1 MKKNSRLFL
10 WFLSLLTLLSVG
22 IILANNIP
30 VRFVIP
36 KLLGMKKALPV
47 SFAIPSRPLQ
57 TVPIITSNKD
67 FSFKQGLDL
76 SGGTSITLQAD
87 MSKVAST
94 QRDSG
99 LEAAKTVIERR
110 INLFGVSE
118 PVVETSKANGDYRVI
133 VELPG
138 VNSTQATALIG
149 TTAQLTFWEGLAT
162 GGANFATPSGMPIG
176 TNLLF
181 KYPHQTDLTGNDLKN
196 VAVSFDSK
204 TGQPQVQLQF
214 AGKGTEKFADISKR
228 NVGKVVAIALDNQII
243 QYPVIREPILTGDA
257 VISGGFT
264 QDQANAVSVQLRGG
278 SLPIPLHV
286 LQQSEIGATLGS
298 QYLIQMVFAG
308 LIGFIIIMIFMIVLY
323 GRLGLIASVAL
334 IIYTL
339 LALAVFK
346 SIPVTLTL
354 AGIAGFVL
362 SIGMA
367 VDANILIFERTKEE
381 VRDGKSEHAAI
392 ELGFKRAWSSIR
404 DSNISTL
411 ITSFVLYEFG
421 NGIVRGFAVTLALG
435 VLVSMFSA
443 IVVTRNLIRVFY
455 HIKIKVK

>member
-1 MKKNSRLFL
+1 MKKHTRLFL
-10 WFLSLLTLLSVG
+10 WFLTILTLLAVG
-22 IILANNIP
+22 IILSNNIP
-30 VRFVIP
+30 VRFTIP
-36 KLLGMKKALPV
+36 KFPGMKRALPI
-47 SFAIPSRPLQ
+47 SFVIPSRPLAQ
-57 TVPIITSNKD
+57 MPIIQSNKD

-76 SGGTSITLQAD
+76 SGGTSITLRAD
-87 MSKVAST
+87 MSKVAIAN
-94 QRDSG
+94 RDNG

-118 PVVETSKANGDYRVI
+118 PVIETSKANNDYRVI

-138 VNSTQATALIG
+138 VDSTQAINLIG

-162 GGANFATPSGMPIG
+162 TSANYATPSGMPLGMGRI
-176 TNLLF
+176 F
-181 KYPHQTDLTGNDLKN
+181 KYPHQTSLTGNDLKN

-214 AGKGTEKFADISKR
+214 AGSGSEKFADITKR
-228 NVGKVVAIALDNQII
+228 NTGKIVAIALDNQII
-243 QYPVIREPILTGDA
+243 QAPVVNEPILTGDA

-264 QDQANAVSVQLRGG
+264 QNQANAVSIQLRGG
-278 SLPIPLHV
+278 SLPIPLKV
-286 LQQSEIGATLGS
+286 LEQSEIGATLGS
-298 QYLIQMVFAG
+298 QYLTQMVFAG
-308 LIGFIIIMIFMIVLY
+308 SIGFIIIMVFMMVLY
-323 GRLGLIASVAL
+323 GRLGAIASVAL

-354 AGIAGFVL
+354 AGMAGFVL

-381 VRDGKSEHAAI
+381 IRDGKSEHMAI

-455 HIKIKVK
+455 HIKIKAK